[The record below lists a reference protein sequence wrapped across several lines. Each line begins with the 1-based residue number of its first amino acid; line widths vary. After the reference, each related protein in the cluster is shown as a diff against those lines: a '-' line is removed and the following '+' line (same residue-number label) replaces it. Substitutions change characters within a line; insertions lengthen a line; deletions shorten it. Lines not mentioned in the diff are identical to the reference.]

1 MHADHGDAA
10 GRPPSDRRTVILGRA
25 RDLFLERGYSVISM
39 QQIADA
45 VGINKA
51 TLYHHFRDKDDLFTA
66 VLGQELDI
74 RRRDLEEIIDAGGTT
89 REIVERVAR
98 NTIEFA
104 DGDMPS
110 LFMSLKNEVSEE
122 RRAAFF
128 AGRELPWAAMRPLFV
143 AAIDRNEFRSADP
156 DVLVELFF
164 SLTRS
169 QAPGPWRS
177 RPAPPIDE
185 AVRSVVSLFLDGAM
199 ARPETESLVV
209 LGSVARSNVE
219 DEVETTHSPRRSV
232 R

>member
-1 MHADHGDAA
+1 MHTVDGDDAA
-10 GRPPSDRRTVILGRA
+10 RPASDRRTVILERA
-25 RDLFLERGYSVISM
+25 RNLFLERGYSVISM

-66 VLGQELDI
+66 VLGRELDDA
-74 RRRDLEEIIDAGGTT
+74 RWHLEKTIAAGGTT

-98 NTIEFA
+98 NTIAFT

-128 AGRELPWAAMRPLFV
+128 AGRELPWVAIRPLFV
-143 AAIDRNEFRSADP
+143 AAIERGEFRPDDP
-156 DVLVELFF
+156 DVLIELFF
-164 SLTRS
+164 SMTRS

-177 RPAPPIDE
+177 KPPPPIDD

-199 ARPETESLVV
+199 
-209 LGSVARSNVE
+209 
-219 DEVETTHSPRRSV
+219 V
-232 R
+232 RTDT